1 MGEEHEPY
9 NHEAEAAVLGCI
21 LIDDKAFK
29 KVNELITHDDFYD
42 VKHSYIFRGME
53 WLQKKGSGIDTLT
66 LTDALRDVGYL
77 EAVGGPA
84 YIAELTNYVPT
95 AIRVMEYAKI
105 VAEDSA
111 KRKIT
116 EAANEITKSSTN
128 GSSLDETLEK
138 VREQIDKVNK
148 IGGKQNKYQVSSMLD
163 YSDAAEERF
172 KHWNEMHGLSTGFP
186 SIDRLTLGLAPAEL
200 IVIAGPTSKGKTLL
214 SMNIAANVAK
224 QGGRVLFVTL
234 EMTHEELTSR
244 YMFAAGGRDTDD
256 FATIAANTI
265 FQENERLSWKD
276 IDGLISNAKE
286 QLNVDLVVID
296 HLHYFARGLKNA
308 AEELGEVTMA
318 FKDNAK
324 KYKIPIILVSHIRKL
339 QKDEEL
345 SGDSLRGSSLIAQ
358 DSDIVLMVNRD
369 PETNQMGV
377 MIDKNRNRGKLSDR
391 TKDWLGQSEREIN
404 TIYLDFNNTKLRD
417 PNATSEI
424 VSNLFPGAQTLP
436 YKD

>member
-1 MGEEHEPY
+1 MAEEKLPY
-9 NHEAEAAVLGCI
+9 NSEAEAAVLGSI
-21 LIDDKAFK
+21 LIDNDKFNK
-29 KVNELITHDDFYD
+29 ILELISDEDFYD
-42 VKHSYIFRGME
+42 DRHKWIFRAMMFLHKDSVE
-53 WLQKKGSGIDTLT
+53 IDVLT
-66 LTDALRDVGYL
+66 LADFMSNQGYL
-77 EAVGGPA
+77 DLVGGPS
-84 YIAELTNYVPT
+84 YLTDLTNYVPT
-95 AIRVMEYAKI
+95 ATRALTYAKI

-111 KRKIT
+111 KRKIKK
-116 EAANEITKSSTN
+116 ASDAISQLSQDSTL
-128 GSSLDETLEK
+128 SLEDTLKK
-138 VREQIDKVNK
+138 VQEQIHDVNK

-163 YSDAAEERF
+163 YADAAEERF

-186 SIDRLTLGLAPAEL
+186 SIDTLTLGLAPAEL
-200 IVIAGPTSKGKTLL
+200 IVIAGPTSRGKTLL
-214 SMNIAANVAK
+214 AMNIAANVAR

-244 YMFAAGGRDTDD
+244 YMFAAGGRDTND

-265 FQENERLSWKD
+265 FQENEKLSWKD

-286 QLNVDLVVID
+286 KLNVDLVIID

-324 KYKIPIILVSHIRKL
+324 KYKIPIILISHIRKL

-345 SGDSLRGSSLIAQ
+345 SGESLRGSSLIAQ
-358 DSDIVLMVNRD
+358 DSDIVLLVNRD

-391 TKDWLGQSEREIN
+391 TKDWNLRTEREIN
-404 TIYLDFNNTKLRD
+404 TIYLDFNNTKLQD
-417 PNATSEI
+417 PYVAPDPI
-424 VSNLFPGAQTLP
+424 QQVFPGATVL
-436 YKD
+436 KT